1 MKIASATGKLP
12 KALEE
17 RPERNEFLQYYI
29 DAFLIL
35 NKTRIQDNPISLFD
49 IFLMADTLK
58 EDRMEFTQII
68 TTADAAL
75 AEAKKQKAGLN
86 SGTEKPS

>member
-1 MKIASATGKLP
+1 MP
-12 KALEE
+12 QALEN

-35 NKTRIQDNPISLFD
+35 NKTRNPDSPISLFD
-49 IFLMADTLK
+49 IFLMADSLN
-58 EDRMEFTQII
+58 EDRMEFAQII